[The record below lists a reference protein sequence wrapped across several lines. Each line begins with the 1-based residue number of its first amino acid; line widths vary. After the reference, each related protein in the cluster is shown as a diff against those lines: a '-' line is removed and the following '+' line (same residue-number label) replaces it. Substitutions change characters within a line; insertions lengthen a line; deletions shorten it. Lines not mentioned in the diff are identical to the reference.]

1 MTVRKSLF
9 LVAGSFLALIGA
21 CGGDDDPASAV
32 SEVVALPLH
41 GEADLLPGFA
51 YSTGLQPSGSPVQ
64 ASFDLSAK
72 GAATVD
78 AKAAPSGSKSEPK
91 LTGMPGSGKV
101 ALSGGFSM
109 VGTLKVDIDNL
120 PSYDGPIPGLE
131 NVEIT
136 FEGSTAFDPFSIG
149 TGITTQALI
158 PPVRLPKIPLPGSIP
173 GSLVLEVEEGSF
185 VEIGFTGT
193 CAAID
198 GTDVA
203 YQGDVVRGGSLI
215 IQPSIE
221 IEVPFVGTKTFEI
234 PKFTADLALGTTS
247 LAMAA
252 EVSTFGAPTSGDEAK
267 VGTCEG
273 NGAGGGGGGSSSSSG
288 TGGAGGSGAG
298 GAGAGGAGG
307 SGAGGSGGSGG
318 GPVCND
324 DLNPEPNDTKD
335 TATKIAADISCSPVT
350 EDTRAGVLDGE
361 TDIDIYSYPN
371 GIDVCAGP
379 AKPWLKA
386 YATKPTTWFCIIP
399 RCAAKEIPDILECQ
413 DGQYYSLDGMEACC
427 NQGADVLMHLECT
440 AGGSTLT
447 SYLVYVDQPGVNECT
462 DYAYSLTFLSP

>member
-1 MTVRKSLF
+1 MMVRKSFF
-9 LVAGSFLALIGA
+9 LVAAGFLASIGA
-21 CGGDDDPASAV
+21 CGGDGAPPSAA
-32 SEVVALPLH
+32 SEVVTLPLH
-41 GEADLLPGFA
+41 GEAELLPGFA
-51 YSTGLQPSGSPVQ
+51 YSTGLQPSGSQVQ

-72 GAATVD
+72 GAAMVD
-78 AKAAPSGSKSEPK
+78 ANAAPSGSKSAPK
-91 LTGMPGSGKV
+91 LTGMAGSGKV
-101 ALSGGFSM
+101 SLSGGFSM
-109 VGTLKVDIDNL
+109 VGTLKVDIDGL
-120 PSYDGPIPGLE
+120 PPYDGPIPGLE
-131 NVEIT
+131 NVEIA

-158 PPVRLPKIPLPGSIP
+158 PPVRLPEIPLPGGLP
-173 GSLVLEVEEGSF
+173 GSLVLEVVEGSF

-203 YQGDVVRGGSLI
+203 YQGDIKRGGALI

-221 IEVPFVGTKTFEI
+221 IKVPVIGTKTFKI
-234 PKFTADLALGTTS
+234 DKFTADLALGTTS

-267 VGTCEG
+267 VGTCDG
-273 NGAGGGGGGSSSSSG
+273 DGAGGGGGASSSSG
-288 TGGAGGSGAG
+288 TGGAGGGGTGGGGAG
-298 GAGAGGAGG
+298 GGGAGGGGAGG
-307 SGAGGSGGSGG
+307 SGGG
-318 GPVCND
+318 GPVCD
-324 DLNPEPNDTKD
+324 DPGPEPNDTKD
-335 TATKIAADISCSPVT
+335 TATKIATSISCSPVT

-386 YATKPTTWFCIIP
+386 YATKPTTWFCLIP
-399 RCAAKEIPDILECQ
+399 QCATKDIPDILECQ
-413 DGQYYSLDGMEACC
+413 DGQYYSLNGMEACC
-427 NQGADVLMHLECT
+427 NQGADVLMHVECT

-462 DYAYSLTFLSP
+462 DYGYELTFLSP